1 MYHYYH
7 YNPMGFS
14 NTGAVI
20 KVIAESTAE
29 TKLKYPH
36 FVRIS
41 CRLAEQLA
49 HTGADKIP
57 EVYMNR
63 DKIPEVYMNRDSE
76 PIWRYNDEET
86 RGGEFIW

>member
-7 YNPMGFS
+7 YNPLGFV

-20 KVIAESTAE
+20 KVIAESDTE
-29 TKLKYPH
+29 TKLKYPR

-41 CRLAEQLA
+41 RRLAEQLA
-49 HTGADKIP
+49 HAGTDKIP

-63 DKIPEVYMNRDSE
+63 DCE
-76 PIWRYNDEET
+76 PIWHYNEM
-86 RGGEFIW
+86 GNAV

>member
-7 YNPMGFS
+7 YNSMGFA

-20 KVIAESTAE
+20 KVIAESAAE

-41 CRLAEQLA
+41 RRLAEQLA

-63 DKIPEVYMNRDSE
+63 DGK
-76 PIWRYNDEET
+76 PIWHYNEMENAV
-86 RGGEFIW
+86 

>member
-20 KVIAESTAE
+20 RVIAESDAE
-29 TKLKYPH
+29 TKLKYPR

-41 CRLAEQLA
+41 RRLAEQLE
-49 HTGADKIP
+49 HTDADKIP

-63 DKIPEVYMNRDSE
+63 DGE
-76 PIWRYNDEET
+76 PIWHYNEMVNAV
-86 RGGEFIW
+86 

>member
-20 KVIAESTAE
+20 KVIAESDAE
-29 TKLKYPH
+29 TKLKYPR

-41 CRLAEQLA
+41 RRLAEQLE

-57 EVYMNR
+57 EVYMNS
-63 DKIPEVYMNRDSE
+63 DNE
-76 PIWRYNDEET
+76 PIWRYNEME
-86 RGGEFIW
+86 RNAV